1 MSAKS
6 YDLRR
11 AREERRKAAE
21 ATDEEERRGRLR
33 IAEIFE
39 ARARTLPTLH

>member
-21 ATDEEERRGRLR
+21 ANDEEERRGRLL
-33 IAEIFE
+33 IAEMFE
-39 ARARTLPTLH
+39 ARARNQRTLH

>member
-21 ATDEEERRGRLR
+21 AASEEERRDRLL
-33 IAEIFE
+33 IAEMFE
-39 ARARTLPTLH
+39 ARARNQRTLH

>member
-6 YDLRR
+6 YDVRG
-11 AREERRKAAE
+11 AREERRKAGE

-33 IAEIFE
+33 IAEIFA
-39 ARARTLPTLH
+39 ARARTLPPRH

>member
-11 AREERRKAAE
+11 AREERRKATE
-21 ATDEEERRGRLR
+21 AATEEERRGRLR
-33 IAEIFE
+33 IAEMFE

>member
-11 AREERRKAAE
+11 AREERRKAALAE
-21 ATDEEERRGRLR
+21 TEEERRGRLV
-33 IAEIFE
+33 IAGIFE
-39 ARARTLPTLH
+39 ARARALPTLH

>member
-11 AREERRKAAE
+11 AREERRKAEQA
-21 ATDEEERRGRLR
+21 ATEEHRRAHLRL
-33 IAEIFE
+33 AEIFE
-39 ARARTLPTLH
+39 ARARTLPTIH

>member
-1 MSAKS
+1 MSAKA

-11 AREERRKAAE
+11 AREERRKAAQAEDE
-21 ATDEEERRGRLR
+21 AERRGRLL

-39 ARARTLPTLH
+39 ARAQTQRTLH

>member
-11 AREERRKAAE
+11 AREERRRAE
-21 ATDEEERRGRLR
+21 QAGCEEERRARLR
-33 IAEIFE
+33 LAEIFE